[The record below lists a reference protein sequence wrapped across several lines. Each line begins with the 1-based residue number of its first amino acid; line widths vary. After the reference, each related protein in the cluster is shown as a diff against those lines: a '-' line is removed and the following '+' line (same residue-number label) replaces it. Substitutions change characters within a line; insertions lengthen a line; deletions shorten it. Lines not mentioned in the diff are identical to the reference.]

1 MRKRTINRNKVKK
14 PFRFKKLK
22 TDLHWLDAVS
32 DSGWLSEEDMD
43 NQKPVDAICSQ
54 MWIYKED
61 DKSITLFGTYSYDD
75 KGKLEFGEVITIPKI
90 WI

>member
-1 MRKRTINRNKVKK
+1 MKRRTKK
-14 PFRFKKLK
+14 IIAKTPFKFKKLK
-22 TDLHWLDAVS
+22 KDLHWLDAVS
-32 DSGWLSEEDMD
+32 ETGWISEDDMD
-43 NQKPVDAICSQ
+43 KQKPADAVCSQ

-61 DKSITLFGTYSYDD
+61 NKSITLFGTYSYDE

>member
-1 MRKRTINRNKVKK
+1 MKRRTKK
-14 PFRFKKLK
+14 IIAKTPFKFKKLK
-22 TDLHWLDAVS
+22 KDLHWLDAVS

-43 NQKPVDAICSQ
+43 NQKPADAICSQ
-54 MWIYKED
+54 MWIYKEN

>member
-1 MRKRTINRNKVKK
+1 MKKRIKTNRDKFN
-14 PFRFKKLK
+14 FKKLK
-22 TDLHWLDAVS
+22 KDLHWLDAVS
-32 DSGWLSEEDMD
+32 DPGWLSEEEMD
-43 NQKPVDAICSQ
+43 NQTPAKAVCSQ

>member
-1 MRKRTINRNKVKK
+1 MKRRIKINKAKK
-14 PFRFKKLK
+14 PFKYKKLNK
-22 TDLHWLDAVS
+22 DLHWLDAVS
-32 DSGWLSEEDMD
+32 DPGWLSEEDMD
-43 NQKPVDAICSQ
+43 NQIPAKAVCSQ

>member
-1 MRKRTINRNKVKK
+1 MRKRTKIKNKQ
-14 PFRFKKLK
+14 PFKYKKLK
-22 TDLHWLDAVS
+22 KDLVWFDAVS
-32 DSGWLSEEDMD
+32 DTGWLSEADMH
-43 NQKPVDAICSQ
+43 NQKPAKATTGQ

-90 WI
+90 WM

>member
-1 MRKRTINRNKVKK
+1 M
-14 PFRFKKLK
+14 
-22 TDLHWLDAVS
+22 H
-32 DSGWLSEEDMD
+32 
-43 NQKPVDAICSQ
+43 NQKPAKATTGQ

-90 WI
+90 WM

>member
-1 MRKRTINRNKVKK
+1 
-14 PFRFKKLK
+14 
-22 TDLHWLDAVS
+22 
-32 DSGWLSEEDMD
+32 MD
-43 NQKPVDAICSQ
+43 NQKPADAICSQ